1 MKKVLC
7 FGDSNTWGYKS
18 DTRERYPRNIR
29 WTGILQRELTGM
41 GMEVIEAGMCGRTTV
56 FEDLDCPGRR
66 GMDVFP
72 ELVKSLAPLWGMVLM
87 LRTNDCKTEFYA
99 TAGQI
104 GAGMEEIVRTAR
116 EISPETQILLVSPIL
131 LGDEVWTEGLDPSFD
146 AESVEKAKQL
156 KGIYQGIA
164 KRYGTSFLAA
174 SDYAYPGPA
183 DREHLDADGHRKL
196 AEAIRRKIKE
206 MHP

>member
-18 DTRERYPRNIR
+18 DTGKRYPRNIC

-41 GMEVIEAGMCGRTTV
+41 GIEVIEEGLCGRTTI
-56 FEDLDCPGRR
+56 FEDSDCPGRR
-66 GMDVFP
+66 GTDVFP
-72 ELVKSLAPLWGMVLM
+72 ELVRSHAPLWGMVLM
-87 LRTNDCKTEFYA
+87 LGTNDCKTQFHA
-99 TAGQI
+99 TAEMI
-104 GAGMEEIVRTAR
+104 GEGMEEIVRTAR
-116 EISPETQILLVSPIL
+116 EISPKTQILLVSPIL
-131 LGDEVWTEGLDPSFD
+131 LGDEVWKEGLDPSFG

-156 KGIYQGIA
+156 KPIYRDIA
-164 KRYGTSFLAA
+164 KRYETDFLAA

-196 AEAIRRKIKE
+196 AGAIRRKIRE